1 MLPFTL
7 PAMTSSSTPD
17 HHAFETLA
25 AVCKAA
31 GDPLRLS
38 ILRVLSKNSFGVLEL
53 AYIFQTGQS
62 GISHHLKVLTQAGLA
77 TTRREG
83 NAVFYRRSLPQD
95 SPLHSALLQELDR
108 LPIQPALKAR
118 VDDIHRERAS
128 ASQAFFQ
135 RSAQNISQQQELIAG
150 LHQYRDSLLSLLD
163 NPGFSQGASALEIGP
178 GDGSFLP
185 DLSTR
190 FTRVYAI
197 DNSSS
202 MLEQAQQ
209 LCQAQQLD
217 NVELQLADAFNSQ
230 LPPADCI
237 VLNMV
242 LHHLPAPASALDSL
256 AQALKPG
263 GSLILSELC
272 AHDQSWAQQACGD
285 VWLGF
290 EQHELS
296 QWAQQAGLIPGD
308 SIYLGLKNGFQIQ
321 LRQFGKPLTH
331 AHNGD
336 TIHE

>member
-7 PAMTSSSTPD
+7 RAMTSPSIPD
-17 HHAFETLA
+17 HHAIETLA

-31 GDPLRLS
+31 GDPLRLN

-53 AYIFQTGQS
+53 AHIFQTGQS

-83 NAVFYRRSLPQD
+83 NAVFYRRNLPQD
-95 SPLHSALLQELDR
+95 SAVHSALLQELDQ
-108 LPIQPALKAR
+108 QPVHPELRAR
-118 VDDIHRERAS
+118 VADIHRERAS

-135 RSAQNISQQQELIAG
+135 RTAQNISQQQELITG

-163 NPGFSQGASALEIGP
+163 SAGFASDAIALEIGP

-185 DLSTR
+185 DLSAR
-190 FTRVYAI
+190 FAKVYAI
-197 DNSSS
+197 DSSSS

-209 LCQAQQLD
+209 LCQEQQLN
-217 NVELQLADAFNSQ
+217 NVQLQLADAFDSP
-230 LPPADCI
+230 LPSADCI

-256 AQALKPG
+256 AQALKLG

-272 AHDQSWAQQACGD
+272 AHDQSWAQSACGD

-296 QWAQQAGLIPGD
+296 QWAQQTGLIPGD

-336 TIHE
+336 TTP